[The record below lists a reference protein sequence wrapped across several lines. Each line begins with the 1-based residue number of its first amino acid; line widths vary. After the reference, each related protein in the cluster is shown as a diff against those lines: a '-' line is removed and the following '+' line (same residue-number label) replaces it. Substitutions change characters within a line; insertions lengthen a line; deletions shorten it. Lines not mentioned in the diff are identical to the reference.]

1 MAVAPHLAH
10 CIYADAGHR
19 SHNQGTAA
27 IETMMRYARKQQ
39 FNHLGRSDENT
50 KSGVPIR
57 KVLASGV
64 NRAEPDAA
72 IALWIDLIASVV
84 LEEIV
89 QMSGDSE
96 ELPYGK
102 TDTTH

>member
-1 MAVAPHLAH
+1 
-10 CIYADAGHR
+10 
-19 SHNQGTAA
+19 
-27 IETMMRYARKQQ
+27 MMRYARKQH
-39 FNHLGRSDENT
+39 FNHFGRNNESTE
-50 KSGVPIR
+50 SGVPIP

-72 IALWIDLIASVV
+72 IALWIEVIASVV
-84 LEEIV
+84 VEEIV

-96 ELPYGK
+96 ELSYGK